1 MGKAPKRK
9 APAGKVKATPFPYL
23 AKHDYGYEIYET
35 SGRDEYA
42 KLAQR
47 KQTKK
52 GKGKMLTAYEEYLL
66 TKHFPAQEKKFLAA
80 QRRASDKRKAVRRVA
95 NENAG
100 LLPVDGEEDTD
111 AIDAND
117 RVFKRRSPSKVLLR
131 TKDLCNGYF

>member
-1 MGKAPKRK
+1 MGRAQKRK
-9 APAGKVKATPFPYL
+9 APAGKVKATPFPDL
-23 AKHDYGYEIYET
+23 AKLDYGYEIYET

-47 KQTKK
+47 KQTNK

-80 QRRASDKRKAVRRVA
+80 QKRAGDKRKAVRRVA

-100 LLPVDGEEDTD
+100 LLPAEAEEDND
-111 AIDAND
+111 ANDAND
-117 RVFKRRSPSKVLLR
+117 RVFQRKSPSKVLLK